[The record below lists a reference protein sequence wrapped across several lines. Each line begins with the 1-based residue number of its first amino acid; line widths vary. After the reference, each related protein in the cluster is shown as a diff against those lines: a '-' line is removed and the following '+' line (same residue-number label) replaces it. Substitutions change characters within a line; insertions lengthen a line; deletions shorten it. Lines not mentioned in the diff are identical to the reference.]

1 MTADRASTHEG
12 HQGHEG
18 ESQNRLLRTLGLH
31 RKELRAWAMYDW
43 AASSAQTTI
52 AVAVF
57 PIFFMAVA
65 GAGRAPGEAGAYWS
79 LANSVGL
86 AISTVLSPILGT
98 ISDYAAVKKR
108 MLGFFMGVGVAACG
122 LMYLIQQGQLLL
134 ASILFVFANIGMQ
147 GSYVFYEAL
156 LPHVAREDEMD
167 RVSTAAYAI
176 GYVGGGILLALN
188 LAWIS
193 KPALFGLPV
202 VHDLSPAGTLPAR
215 LAFLSVAIWWL
226 LFSIP
231 ILRVVK
237 EPPVK
242 LEPDE
247 QRGMNPV
254 KVAFQRLAE
263 TFQALRGYK
272 QAFLMLIAYLIYSDG
287 IGTITRMAATYGTEL
302 GIPQSSLITAILL
315 VQFVGIPFT
324 FAFGMLAGRIGT
336 KASIFL
342 GLMVYAIISIFGFFM
357 KTATHFYILA
367 LLVGTVQGGT
377 QALSRSLFASIIPAY
392 KSGEFFGFFSV
403 FSRFAGILGSL
414 LFYFIIKQTGT
425 MRPAILA
432 VILFFIVGGFLLY
445 FVNVGEGQSKAREE
459 EAKARVA

>member
-1 MTADRASTHEG
+1 MIADTTT
-12 HQGHEG
+12 HEG

-31 RKELRAWAMYDW
+31 RKELRAWSMYDW

-57 PIFFMAVA
+57 PIFFTAVA
-65 GAGRAPGEAGAYWS
+65 GAGRAAGEAGAYWS

-176 GYVGGGILLALN
+176 GYIGGGILLALN

-324 FAFGMLAGRIGT
+324 FAFGTLAGRIGT

-342 GLMVYAIISIFGFFM
+342 GLIIYAIISIFGFFM
-357 KTATHFYILA
+357 KTATHLYILA

-432 VILFFIVGGFLLY
+432 VILFFIVGALLLY
-445 FVNVGEGQSKAREE
+445 FVNVGEGQQRAREE
-459 EAKARVA
+459 EEKARVA

>member
-1 MTADRASTHEG
+1 MIADTTT
-12 HQGHEG
+12 HEG

-31 RKELRAWAMYDW
+31 RKELRAWSMYDW

-57 PIFFMAVA
+57 PIFFTAVA
-65 GAGRAPGEAGAYWS
+65 GAGRAAGEAGAYWS

-176 GYVGGGILLALN
+176 GYIGGGILLALI
-188 LAWIS
+188 LAWIRT
-193 KPALFGLPV
+193 PAFFVLPV
-202 VHDLSPAGTLPAR
+202 GPHVSPGGTRPAR

-324 FAFGMLAGRIGT
+324 FAFGTLAGRIGT

-342 GLMVYAIISIFGFFM
+342 GLIIYAIISIFGFFM

-432 VILFFIVGGFLLY
+432 VILFFIVGALLLY
-445 FVNVGEGQSKAREE
+445 FVNVGEGQQRAREE
-459 EAKARVA
+459 EEKARVA

>member
-1 MTADRASTHEG
+1 MTPDLSPTDEG
-12 HQGHEG
+12 
-18 ESQNRLLRTLGLH
+18 SQNRLLRALGLH

-57 PIFFMAVA
+57 PIFFTAVA
-65 GAGRAPGEAGAYWS
+65 GAGRPPGEAASYWS
-79 LANSVGL
+79 LANGVGL

-122 LMYLIQQGQLLL
+122 LMYLIHQGQLLL

-147 GSYVFYEAL
+147 GSYVFYESL
-156 LPHVAREDEMD
+156 LPHVARKDEMD

-176 GYVGGGILLALN
+176 GYIGGGILLALN

-215 LAFLSVAIWWL
+215 LAFLSVAVWWL

-231 ILRVVK
+231 ILRVVR

-247 QRGMNPV
+247 QRGLNPV

-272 QAFLMLIAYLIYSDG
+272 QAFLMLVAYLIYSDG

-324 FAFGMLAGRIGT
+324 FAFGTLAGRIGT

-342 GLMVYAIISIFGFFM
+342 GLMVYAIISIFGYYM

-432 VILFFIVGGFLLY
+432 VILFFIVGALLLY
-445 FVNVGEGQSKAREE
+445 FVDVDEGQRKAREE
-459 EAKARVA
+459 EAKARIA

>member
-1 MTADRASTHEG
+1 MSEEPRRK
-12 HQGHEG
+12 
-18 ESQNRLLRTLGLH
+18 RLLEALGLH
-31 RKELRAWAMYDW
+31 RRELRAWAMYDW
-43 AASSAQTTI
+43 AASSAQTTT

-65 GAGRAPGEAGAYWS
+65 GAGRPEGEAASYWS
-79 LANSVGL
+79 LANGIGL
-86 AISTVLSPILGT
+86 AIATVLSPILGT

-108 MLGFFMGVGVAACG
+108 LLGVFMGVGVSACA
-122 LMYLIQQGQLLL
+122 LMYLIQRGDLLL
-134 ASILFVFANIGMQ
+134 ASILFILANVGMQ

-156 LPHVAREDEMD
+156 LPHVAKKEEMD

-231 ILRVVK
+231 LFLYVK

-242 LEPDE
+242 LEEDE
-247 QRGMNPV
+247 RKGMNPV
-254 KVAFQRLAE
+254 KVSFVRLAE
-263 TFQALRGYK
+263 TFRELREYK
-272 QAFLMLIAYLIYSDG
+272 QAFLMLVAYLIYSDG

-302 GIPQSSLITAILL
+302 GIPQSSLITAILI

-324 FAFGMLAGRIGT
+324 FAFGTVASRLGT
-336 KASIFL
+336 KRSIFL
-342 GLMVYAIISIFGFFM
+342 GLMVYAVISILGYYM
-357 KTATHFYILA
+357 RTATHFYILA

-377 QALSRSLFASIIPAY
+377 QALSRSLFASIIPPY

-403 FSRFAGILGSL
+403 FSRFSGILGSV
-414 LFYFIIKQTGT
+414 LFYFVIGRTGT

-432 VILFFIVGGFLLY
+432 VISFFIVGALLLY
-445 FVNVGEGQSKAREE
+445 FVNVEEGQRTAQEE
-459 EAKARVA
+459 EAKAKAAGEAREA

>member
-1 MTADRASTHEG
+1 MIADGPTT
-12 HQGHEG
+12 HEG
-18 ESQNRLLRTLGLH
+18 ESQNRLLQRLGLH

-57 PIFFMAVA
+57 PIFFTAVA
-65 GAGRAPGEAGAYWS
+65 GAGGAPGVAKGYWS
-79 LANSVGL
+79 LANGVGL

-134 ASILFVFANIGMQ
+134 ASVLFVFANIGMQ

-156 LPHVAREDEMD
+156 LPHVAREGEMD

-215 LAFLSVAIWWL
+215 LAFLSVAVWWL

-247 QRGMNPV
+247 QRGLNPV

-287 IGTITRMAATYGTEL
+287 IGTITRMAAAYGTEL

-324 FAFGMLAGRIGT
+324 FAFGMLAARIGT

-342 GLMVYAIISIFGFFM
+342 GLMVYAIISIFGYYM

-403 FSRFAGILGSL
+403 FSRFAGVLGSF
-414 LFYFIIKQTGT
+414 LFYFIIEQTGT

-432 VILFFIVGGFLLY
+432 VILFFIVGAILLY
-445 FVNVGEGQSKAREE
+445 FVNVGEGQRRAREE
-459 EAKARVA
+459 EEKARVA

>member
-1 MTADRASTHEG
+1 
-12 HQGHEG
+12 
-18 ESQNRLLRTLGLH
+18 
-31 RKELRAWAMYDW
+31 MYDW

-57 PIFFMAVA
+57 PIFFTAVA
-65 GAGRAPGEAGAYWS
+65 GAGRPHSVSESYWS
-79 LANSVGL
+79 LANGVGL
-86 AISTVLSPILGT
+86 AIATVLSPILGT

-108 MLGFFMGVGVAACG
+108 MLGFFMGIGVSACA
-122 LMYLIQQGQLLL
+122 LMYLIQSGQLLL
-134 ASILFVFANIGMQ
+134 ASILFIFANVGMQ
-147 GSYVFYEAL
+147 GSYVFYESL

-176 GYVGGGILLALN
+176 GYIGGGILLALN

-193 KPALFGLPV
+193 KPTLFGLPPTG
-202 VHDLSPAGTLPAR
+202 SLPAR

-247 QRGMNPV
+247 QRGLNPV
-254 KVAFQRLAE
+254 KVAFQRLRE

-324 FAFGMLAGRIGT
+324 FAFGMLAARIGT
-336 KASIFL
+336 KPSIFL
-342 GLMVYAIISIFGFFM
+342 GLTVYAIISIFGYFM
-357 KTATHFYILA
+357 QTATHFYILA

-403 FSRFAGILGSL
+403 FSRFAGILGSF
-414 LFYFIIKQTGT
+414 LFYVIIQQMGT

-432 VILFFIVGGFLLY
+432 VIMFFIVGGFLLY
-445 FVNVGEGQSKAREE
+445 FVNVDEGQAKAREE

>member
-1 MTADRASTHEG
+1 MADRASTHEG
-12 HQGHEG
+12 SEGHEG

-31 RKELRAWAMYDW
+31 RRELRAWAMYDW

-57 PIFFMAVA
+57 PIFFVAVA
-65 GAGRAPGEAGAYWS
+65 GAGRPQAEGLAFWS
-79 LANSVGL
+79 NANGVSL
-86 AISTVLSPILGT
+86 AISTILSPILGT
-98 ISDYAAVKKR
+98 ISDYSAVKKR
-108 MLGFFMGVGVAACG
+108 LLGTFMGVGVAACG
-122 LMYLIQQGQLLL
+122 LMYLIQAGQLLL
-134 ASILFVFANIGMQ
+134 ASVLFIFANIGMQ

-156 LPHVAREDEMD
+156 LPHVAREGEMD

-193 KPALFGLPV
+193 NPAFFGLPV
-202 VHDLSPAGTLPAR
+202 VKDLSPAGTLPVR

-231 ILRVVK
+231 ILRVVR

-242 LEPDE
+242 LEEDE
-247 QRGMNPV
+247 RRGQNPV

-263 TFQALRGYK
+263 TFQSLRGYK

-287 IGTITRMAATYGTEL
+287 IGTITRMAAPYGTEL
-302 GIPQSSLITAILL
+302 GIPQSSLIAAILV

-324 FAFGMLAGRIGT
+324 FAFGMLATRIGT
-336 KASIFL
+336 KPSIFI
-342 GLMVYAIISIFGFFM
+342 GLVVYAIISIFGYFM

-403 FSRFAGILGSL
+403 FSRFAGILGSF
-414 LFYFIIKQTGT
+414 LFGFIVERTGT

-432 VILFFIVGGFLLY
+432 VIVFFIVGALLLN
-445 FVNVGEGQSKAREE
+445 FVDVDEGQRKAREE
-459 EAKARVA
+459 EAKAKVV

>member
-1 MTADRASTHEG
+1 MIADPASTDEG
-12 HQGHEG
+12 
-18 ESQNRLLRTLGLH
+18 SSPSRLLRTLGLH
-31 RKELRAWAMYDW
+31 RRELRAWAMYDW

-57 PIFFMAVA
+57 PIFFLAVA
-65 GAGRAPGEAGAYWS
+65 GAGRPQAVAQSYWS
-79 LANSVGL
+79 IANGVGL

-108 MLGFFMGVGVAACG
+108 MLGFFMGVGVSACG
-122 LMYLIQQGQLLL
+122 LMYLIHSGELLL
-134 ASILFVFANIGMQ
+134 ASILFVFANVGMQ
-147 GSYVFYEAL
+147 GSYVFYESL

-176 GYVGGGILLALN
+176 GYIGGGILLALN

-231 ILRVVK
+231 ILRVVR

-242 LEPDE
+242 LEEDE
-247 QRGMNPV
+247 QRGLNPV

-272 QAFLMLIAYLIYSDG
+272 QAFLMLVAYLIYSDG

-336 KASIFL
+336 KPSIFL
-342 GLMVYAIISIFGFFM
+342 GLMVYAVISIFGYYM

-377 QALSRSLFASIIPAY
+377 QALSRSLFASIVPAY

-403 FSRFAGILGSL
+403 FSRFAGILGSF
-414 LFYFIIKQTGT
+414 LFAVIIARTGT

-432 VILFFIVGGFLLY
+432 VIVFFILGALLLY
-445 FVNVGEGQSKAREE
+445 FVDVDEGQRRATEE
-459 EAKARVA
+459 EEKARVA

>member
-1 MTADRASTHEG
+1 MTADPPTTDEG
-12 HQGHEG
+12 
-18 ESQNRLLRTLGLH
+18 SSPKRWLRTLGLH

-57 PIFFMAVA
+57 PIFFLAVA
-65 GAGRAPGEAGAYWS
+65 GAGRPQSVAQSYWS
-79 LANSVGL
+79 IANGVGL

-108 MLGFFMGVGVAACG
+108 MLGFFMGVGVSACG
-122 LMYLIQQGQLLL
+122 LMYLIQSGQLLL
-134 ASILFVFANIGMQ
+134 AAILFVFANVGMQ
-147 GSYVFYEAL
+147 GSYVFYESL

-176 GYVGGGILLALN
+176 GYIGGGILLALN

-237 EPPVK
+237 EPPLK
-242 LEPDE
+242 LEADE
-247 QRGMNPV
+247 RRGLNPV
-254 KVAFQRLAE
+254 RVAFQRLAE

-336 KASIFL
+336 KPSIFL
-342 GLMVYAIISIFGFFM
+342 GLMVYAVISIFGYYM

-403 FSRFAGILGSL
+403 FSRFAGILGSF
-414 LFYFIIKQTGT
+414 LFAVIIARTGT

-432 VILFFIVGGFLLY
+432 VIVFFVAGAFLLY
-445 FVNVGEGQSKAREE
+445 FVDVDEGQRRAKEE

>member
-1 MTADRASTHEG
+1 MIADTTT
-12 HQGHEG
+12 HEG

-31 RKELRAWAMYDW
+31 RKELRAWSMYDW

-57 PIFFMAVA
+57 PIFFTAVA
-65 GAGRAPGEAGAYWS
+65 GAGRAGGEAGAYWS

-176 GYVGGGILLALN
+176 GYIGGGILLALN

-324 FAFGMLAGRIGT
+324 FAFGTLAGRIGT

-342 GLMVYAIISIFGFFM
+342 GLIIYAIISIFGFFM

-432 VILFFIVGGFLLY
+432 VILFFIVGALLLY
-445 FVNVGEGQSKAREE
+445 FVNVGEGQQRAREE
-459 EAKARVA
+459 EEKARVA

>member
-1 MTADRASTHEG
+1 MIADTTT
-12 HQGHEG
+12 HEG

-31 RKELRAWAMYDW
+31 RKELRAWSMYDW

-57 PIFFMAVA
+57 PIFFTAVA
-65 GAGRAPGEAGAYWS
+65 GAGRAAGEAGAYWS

-176 GYVGGGILLALN
+176 GYIGGGILLALN

-324 FAFGMLAGRIGT
+324 FAFGTLAGRIGT

-342 GLMVYAIISIFGFFM
+342 GLIIYAIISIFGFFM

-432 VILFFIVGGFLLY
+432 VILFFIVGALLLY
-445 FVNVGEGQSKAREE
+445 FVNVGEGQQRAREE
-459 EAKARVA
+459 EEKARVA